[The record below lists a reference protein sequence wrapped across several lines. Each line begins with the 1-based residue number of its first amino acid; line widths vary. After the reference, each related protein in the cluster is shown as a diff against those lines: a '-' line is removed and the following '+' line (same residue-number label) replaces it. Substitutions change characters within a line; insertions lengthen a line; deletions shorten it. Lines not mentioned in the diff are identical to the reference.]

1 MTDTIYL
8 DMLVTF
14 ILQHEGPMDMIL
26 QQHYTHPYSQEA
38 VKAYLD
44 NVFSQ
49 RRICHRAPIHGP
61 PDSPDLMPL
70 DFHSKDTSKMS
81 THLI

>member
-14 ILQHEGPMDMIL
+14 ILQHEGPMDTIL
-26 QQHYTHPYSQEA
+26 QQHYTHPYIQEA

-44 NVFSQ
+44 NVFS
-49 RRICHRAPIHGP
+49 
-61 PDSPDLMPL
+61 
-70 DFHSKDTSKMS
+70 
-81 THLI
+81 